1 MRLDEYRTYLDG
13 LDLTE
18 NEITE
23 LQKTLTAIV
32 TNVVDDLFKR
42 SMNHERNQR

>member
-18 NEITE
+18 NQIIE
-23 LQKTLTAIV
+23 LQETLTTIV
-32 TNVVDDLFKR
+32 SNIVDNLFKGA
-42 SMNHERNQR
+42 NIDGNQR

>member
-13 LDLTE
+13 LDLTD
-18 NEITE
+18 NEIIE
-23 LQKTLTAIV
+23 LQETLTAIV

-42 SMNHERNQR
+42 PINHEHN